1 MTKIETLRFQSACLA
16 TVDDTADRFDKAFG
30 DSIIWPHLTQLSVDC
45 IDYFDFC
52 GLAGHIQRH
61 KANLRRL
68 TLYHVDYD
76 DENRCNINADMR
88 AGAMKTNRIWNM
100 QRNVTETHRRAD
112 SGSSHIFSD
121 GAWSPRLRSRL
132 REELVAKFFTS
143 FAHAQPGLLA
153 EDDESVKEAESK
165 I

>member
-52 GLAGHIQRH
+52 GLAGLIQRH
-61 KANLRRL
+61 KASLRRL
-68 TLYHVDYD
+68 TLYRVDYD

-88 AGAMKTNRIWNM
+88 AGAMKTIRIWNM

-132 REELVAKFFTS
+132 REELVAKLFPS
-143 FAHAQPGLLA
+143 FAHAQTGLLA
-153 EDDESVKEAESK
+153 EDDDSVKEAESE